1 MRWRRPWPGGVQN
14 WGMTM
19 ADNSDDIEGL
29 EAFFAAGRI
38 SAPEMSDGLMARI
51 LGDAAVEQ
59 ARIQARKDDARAAR
73 PVLASAAR
81 PSPWRVLIE
90 VLGGRKAVAGLLTAA
105 LAGLWLGFSPPQ
117 PLSSLTQT
125 VAQSVLGSASSL
137 EGLDLLPTLDTVL
150 TQG

>member
-29 EAFFAAGRI
+29 EAFFAAGRT
-38 SAPEMSDGLMARI
+38 SAPQMSDALMARI

-59 ARIQARKDDARAAR
+59 ARIEDARTGRPGMAAAKR
-73 PVLASAAR
+73 PN
-81 PSPWRVLIE
+81 PWRVLIA

-117 PLSSLTQT
+117 PLSGLTQT
-125 VAQSVLGSASSL
+125 VAQSVLGSSTSL
-137 EGLDLLPTLDTVL
+137 DGLDLLPTLDTVL